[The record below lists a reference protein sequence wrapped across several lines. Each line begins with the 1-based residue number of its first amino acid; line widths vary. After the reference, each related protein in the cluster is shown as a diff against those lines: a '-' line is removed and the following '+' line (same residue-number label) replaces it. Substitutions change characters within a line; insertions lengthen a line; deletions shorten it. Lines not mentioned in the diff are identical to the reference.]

1 MDRLVFSEVTGI
13 FFVLYNPCRFY
24 TFYFFWEGGI
34 GEKMKIF
41 GRTVTFLVALMDF
54 VIILFFLTRNMSY
67 PSVWLTSYCARVFQ
81 EANFY
86 EWENF
91 IFIDP
96 QVN

>member
-1 MDRLVFSEVTGI
+1 
-13 FFVLYNPCRFY
+13 
-24 TFYFFWEGGI
+24 
-34 GEKMKIF
+34 
-41 GRTVTFLVALMDF
+41 
-54 VIILFFLTRNMSY
+54 MSY

-96 QVN
+96 QVKENITLIKSQT

>member
-1 MDRLVFSEVTGI
+1 
-13 FFVLYNPCRFY
+13 
-24 TFYFFWEGGI
+24 
-34 GEKMKIF
+34 
-41 GRTVTFLVALMDF
+41 
-54 VIILFFLTRNMSY
+54 MSY

-96 QVN
+96 QVINKYFLKEYYYKY